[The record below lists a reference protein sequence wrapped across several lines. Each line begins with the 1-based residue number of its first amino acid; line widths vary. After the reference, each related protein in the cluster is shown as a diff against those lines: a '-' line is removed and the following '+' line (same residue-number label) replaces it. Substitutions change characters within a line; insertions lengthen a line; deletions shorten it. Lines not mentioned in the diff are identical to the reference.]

1 MSKQRGFRL
10 GLSLIALL
18 ALLYPYSFSAF
29 ASLEK
34 LQDKNAKSLPDSGAN
49 KNQSTSSSWKVEPLV
64 RVGLA
69 TDTKVANI
77 STALGALKASF
88 DSSTAKN
95 IGTPRLRFEVRQASG
110 ASSDPFI
117 ANSRSIPAG
126 SPPNQHAASPIQGTP
141 RRNDGRNLEVS
152 GLRTKAEAEIAA
164 GDIARITR
172 ESTQVSQVENRSGW
186 LIYVGRNLPVEQA
199 NRLSSLLGDQ
209 GFLVEVVTAQTNAP
223 FRHLSDESSAES
235 AGPPQPQLV
244 RPVSRV
250 TSSVRETVAFNSL
263 STRMFSSKGPVV
275 LSPGDGESVVK
286 FNDKPYRGQ
295 LEVFANARGA
305 LTVVN
310 VVGLEDYVRGVVANE
325 LSPEM
330 FPELEALKAQAVAA
344 RTYAIRHRDQFATQG
359 FDVLPTTQSQVYGG
373 ISTERPLSD
382 RAVMET
388 RGQIATYD
396 GKPID
401 AVYTSTC
408 GGRTEDAE
416 EIFGSAAPPYLRG
429 RECSVEGTSPLS
441 VFTLKTTRSPFDIR
455 DERNSLLT
463 RDAALLDVNGFELS
477 RKLNDAWL
485 LATPSSSEIR
495 EWLSMASKLS
505 HQKNSGSSDELTRAP
520 GFATALTLAVFGESR
535 GDTLLDNADV
545 EYLLGFRD
553 GNEVPQRNR
562 SDVALLV
569 REGVLTLYPDATL
582 RPREAMSRGRM
593 LHAVSKLLEKHGFL
607 RTQRSVARPSVNGS
621 LVLKTAKNRDETITL
636 APNLFLLRAMGDA
649 VFQVRQLPIVGG
661 ESVLYHQT
669 RQGEV
674 DFLEVTPA
682 PNGAAS
688 DHTSNYSNWNATL
701 TVGEVQSRL
710 SRSMRGIGSI
720 KDLKVSSRGSSRR
733 VTDLE
738 IIGTEGTAH
747 IRGGRIR
754 SALGLKDQLFVVDRE
769 FDTDGKVT
777 SFTFTGRGFG
787 HGVGMCQVG
796 AFGLAQA
803 GYTYQ
808 QILRAYYTGIELS
821 RLY

>member
-1 MSKQRGFRL
+1 MLKQRSFRL
-10 GLSLIALL
+10 GLSVAVVFV
-18 ALLYPYSFSAF
+18 LLYPSSFSAF

-34 LQDKNAKSLPDSGAN
+34 LQVKNAKSSPDSGSN
-49 KNQSTSSSWKVEPLV
+49 KIQSSSSSSKEPVV

-69 TDTKVANI
+69 TDATSANI
-77 STALGALKASF
+77 STVQGSLIASF
-88 DSSTAKN
+88 DSSTEKT
-95 IGTPRLRFEVRQASG
+95 IGTPRLRFEVRRASG
-110 ASSDPFI
+110 ASGDSFI
-117 ANSRSIPAG
+117 ANTRSVPTG
-126 SPPNQHAASPIQGTP
+126 TPRNQHSAALVQETP
-141 RRNDGRNLEVS
+141 RRNDGRSVEVT
-152 GLRTKAEAEIAA
+152 GLRTKDEAEIAA
-164 GDIARITR
+164 GDIAKLTR
-172 ESTQVSQVENRSGW
+172 ESTQVSQADDRSGW
-186 LIYVGRNLPVEQA
+186 RIYVGRSLPIEQA
-199 NRLSSLLGDQ
+199 NRLSSLLGEQ
-209 GFLVEVVTAQTNAP
+209 GFLVEVVAAQSHSPVRN
-223 FRHLSDESSAES
+223 LSDENSAD
-235 AGPPQPQLV
+235 AVTPARQQLV
-244 RPVSRV
+244 RTVSRV
-250 TSSVRETVAFNSL
+250 TSSVHETVAFDSV
-263 STRMFSSKGPVV
+263 STRMFSSKGTVV
-275 LSPGDGESVVK
+275 LSPGDEGSVVK

-295 LEVFANARGA
+295 IEVFANARGA

-325 LSPEM
+325 LSPEV

-359 FDVLPTTQSQVYGG
+359 FDVLPTTRSQVYDG

-382 RAVMET
+382 RAVKET
-388 RGQIATYD
+388 RGQIATFD

-416 EIFGSAAPPYLRG
+416 EIFESAASPYLRG
-429 RECSVEGTSPLS
+429 RECSVEGPSPLS
-441 VFTLKTTRSPFDIR
+441 VFTVKTTRPSFDIR
-455 DERNSLLT
+455 DERNSFLA

-477 RKLNDAWL
+477 KKLNDAWL
-485 LATPSSSEIR
+485 LAMPSSSEVR
-495 EWLSMASKLS
+495 EWLAMASKLA
-505 HQKNSGSSDELTRAP
+505 HQKESGSSDELTRAP
-520 GFATALTLAVFGESR
+520 GFATALTLAVFGERR

-562 SDVALLV
+562 ADVALLV

-582 RPREAMSRGRM
+582 RPREAMSRGRI
-593 LHAVSKLLEKHGFL
+593 LHAISKLLEKHGFL
-607 RTQRSVARPSVNGS
+607 RTQKSVARPSVNGS
-621 LVLKTAKNRDETITL
+621 LVLKSAKNRDETITL

-661 ESVLYHQT
+661 EPVLYHQK

-674 DFLEVTPA
+674 DFLEVSPT

-688 DHTSNYSNWNATL
+688 DHSSNYSNWNATL
-701 TVGEVQSRL
+701 VVSEVQSRL
-710 SRSMRGIGSI
+710 SRSMQGIGSI
-720 KDLKVSSRGSSRR
+720 KDLKVSRRGSSRR
-733 VTDLE
+733 VTELE

-754 SALGLKDQLFVVDRE
+754 SVLGLKDQLFVIDRQ

-803 GYTYQ
+803 GYSYQ
-808 QILRAYYTGIELS
+808 EILKAYYTGIELS
-821 RLY
+821 TLY